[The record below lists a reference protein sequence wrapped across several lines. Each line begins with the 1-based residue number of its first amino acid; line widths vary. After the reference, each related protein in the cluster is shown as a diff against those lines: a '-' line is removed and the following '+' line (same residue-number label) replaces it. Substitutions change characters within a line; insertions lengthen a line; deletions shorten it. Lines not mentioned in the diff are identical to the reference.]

1 MKKFAIITLCFLSFF
16 VGNVSAK
23 ITLPRLV
30 GDNMVLQQSTHVKL
44 WGRSTAKRVVVMPSW
59 TREKF
64 VTDTDKDG
72 KWIVPVKT
80 PSAGGPY
87 SITLNDGES
96 LTIKN
101 VMIGEVWICSGQ
113 SNMEIPIHGFTNQP
127 ISEALDAISNAS
139 KYDKIRLLT
148 VKLTPKDTPQN
159 ECPSDGWL
167 CASPQTVGDFSATAY
182 FFGRALA
189 QQLNIPI
196 GLIVSCWGGSSIE
209 AWIDQAS
216 LESLKGEINMDKVMA
231 RTKTPKKA
239 LLLYNG
245 MIHPIINYTAKGFIW
260 YQGEENTNA
269 PQDYDKLM
277 VTLVR
282 LWRNKWNN
290 QKMPF
295 YYVQLA
301 PYRYSNSQD
310 ISMPLTVEA
319 QYKALKQIPLSGIA
333 ATTDIG
339 NEVCVHPGHK
349 KPVGDRLAFMAL
361 RNDYGIKGLPADAP
375 TFKSMEI
382 AEGKALIKFNN
393 TEDAGNS
400 IAYFDSN
407 SSIDFTGFEIAGED
421 KIFYPASAS
430 FDRGK
435 QQMKVWSDKVRIPV
449 AVRYGFHNY
458 IPCNV
463 HTNYGQPLVPFRTD
477 NW

>member
-1 MKKFAIITLCFLSFF
+1 MKLSIIILCFSFF
-16 VGNVSAK
+16 FIGNVSAK
-23 ITLPRLV
+23 ITLPHLV
-30 GDNMVLQQSTHVKL
+30 GDNMVLQQSIHVNL
-44 WGRSTAKRVVVMPSW
+44 WGKSTAKRVVISPSW
-59 TREKF
+59 THEKF
-64 VTDTDKDG
+64 IANTTSEG
-72 KWIVPVKT
+72 KWIISVKT

-87 SITLNDGES
+87 SITLDDGEL

-113 SNMEIPIHGFTNQP
+113 SNMEIPIHGYPTQP
-127 ISEALDAISNAS
+127 IAETLDAITNAF
-139 KYDKIRLLT
+139 KYDKIRLFT
-148 VKLTPKDTPQN
+148 VERTSKNTPQ
-159 ECPSDGWL
+159 EDCTSQGWL
-167 CASPQTVGDFSATAY
+167 CSSPQTVGEFSATAY

-189 QQLNIPI
+189 QQLNVPI
-196 GLIVSCWGGSSIE
+196 GLVLTCWGGSSIE

-216 LESLKGEINMDKVMA
+216 LENLKGEINMNVVRA
-231 RTKTPKKA
+231 RIQTPKKA
-239 LLLYNG
+239 LLLFNG
-245 MIHPIINYTAKGFIW
+245 MINPIINYTAKGFIW
-260 YQGEENTNA
+260 YQGETNTNA

-277 VTLVR
+277 ISLVN

-290 QKMPF
+290 QNMPF

-339 NEVCVHPGHK
+339 NEICIHPGRK
-349 KPVGDRLAFMAL
+349 KQVGDRLAFMAL
-361 RNDYGIKGLPADAP
+361 RNEYGIKGLPADAP

-382 AEGKALIKFNN
+382 VDGKALIKFNN
-393 TEDAGNS
+393 TDDAGNS
-400 IAYFDSN
+400 ISNFDSY
-407 SSIDFTGFEIAGED
+407 SSIDFTGFEIAGKE
-421 KIFYPASAS
+421 KVFYSASAL
-430 FDRGK
+430 FDRGR
-435 QQMKVWSDKVRIPV
+435 QQMKVWSDKVQNPV

>member
-1 MKKFAIITLCFLSFF
+1 
-16 VGNVSAK
+16 
-23 ITLPRLV
+23 
-30 GDNMVLQQSTHVKL
+30 
-44 WGRSTAKRVVVMPSW
+44 
-59 TREKF
+59 
-64 VTDTDKDG
+64 
-72 KWIVPVKT
+72 
-80 PSAGGPY
+80 
-87 SITLNDGES
+87 
-96 LTIKN
+96 
-101 VMIGEVWICSGQ
+101 
-113 SNMEIPIHGFTNQP
+113 
-127 ISEALDAISNAS
+127 
-139 KYDKIRLLT
+139 
-148 VKLTPKDTPQN
+148 
-159 ECPSDGWL
+159 
-167 CASPQTVGDFSATAY
+167 
-182 FFGRALA
+182 
-189 QQLNIPI
+189 
-196 GLIVSCWGGSSIE
+196 
-209 AWIDQAS
+209 
-216 LESLKGEINMDKVMA
+216 
-231 RTKTPKKA
+231 
-239 LLLYNG
+239 
-245 MIHPIINYTAKGFIW
+245 
-260 YQGEENTNA
+260 
-269 PQDYDKLM
+269 
-277 VTLVR
+277 
-282 LWRNKWNN
+282 
-290 QKMPF
+290 MPF

-382 AEGKALIKFNN
+382 ADGKALIKFNN